1 MKAIQKIKDKIA
13 TQHKAIERVTA
24 DRNAA
29 QASID
34 GANAHLA
41 ALDELKSQR
50 RRVLAEAM
58 VAKKTANTAAID
70 AQIANAEQQHATALA
85 AADAARD
92 ALEIYD
98 EGLRIAEAE
107 LASLEEQLRDAIG
120 AEILT
125 YHDAGLEKYLAA
137 VAAMEEG
144 VAAMVAAGRAW
155 KHAGAALHHQP
166 FPARGERVLADIR
179 ESGVRVPHTASR
191 LADPKVAA
199 EYTPDYPD
207 HWFLPA
213 WADPLAQGFAEQRTA
228 DLVDSLIEAGIN
240 CTVPKRREPEE
251 KQVKVRIIKGTIQA
265 EPKIVRSAKT
275 GNVISSEDVIFS
287 EGDDVWIGESLA
299 RSLNAKR
306 MVLIHGESDIA
317 PPRPKSAATAPVT
330 VDGSLPDESRRNPTD
345 IGFRERV
352 EYSGTFHKLDLSSYE

>member
-13 TQHKAIERVTA
+13 AQHKAIERVTA

-41 ALDELKSQR
+41 ALDDLKAQR
-50 RRVLAEAM
+50 RRALAEAM
-58 VAKKTANTAAID
+58 VAKKTANTTAID

-92 ALEIYD
+92 SLEIYD
-98 EGLRIAEAE
+98 EGLRLAEAE
-107 LASLEEQLRDAIG
+107 LTCLEEQLGDAIG
-120 AEILT
+120 AEILA

-155 KHAGAALHHQP
+155 KHAGAALDHRP
-166 FPARGERVLADIR
+166 FPARGERVLTDLR
-179 ESGVRVPHTASR
+179 EVGVRVPHTASR
-191 LADPKVAA
+191 LADPKIAS
-199 EYTPDYPD
+199 EYTPDYPH

-213 WADPLAQGFAEQRTA
+213 WADPLTPRFAEQRTA
-228 DLVDSLIEAGIN
+228 DLVESLIDAGVH
-240 CTVPKRREPEE
+240 CTAPARPEPEE
-251 KQVKVRIIKGTIQA
+251 KQVKVRIVKGSIQA
-265 EPKIVRSAKT
+265 EPKIVRSAAT
-275 GNVISSEDVIFS
+275 GKVISSEPVAFG

-299 RSLNAKR
+299 RSLKANR
-306 MVLIHGESDIA
+306 MVAIHGED
-317 PPRPKSAATAPVT
+317 
-330 VDGSLPDESRRNPTD
+330 SLPSAKPQSVGPQIVDASVPDERPAWRPVKRS
-345 IGFRERV
+345 
-352 EYSGTFHKLDLSSYE
+352 EYAGNFHQLDMSSYE

>member
-1 MKAIQKIKDKIA
+1 MKAIQKIQDKIA
-13 TQHKAIERVTA
+13 AQHKAIERVTS

-34 GANAHLA
+34 GANAHLVT
-41 ALDELKSQR
+41 LDELKSQR

-70 AQIANAEQQHATALA
+70 AQIENAEQQHATALA

-98 EGLRIAEAE
+98 EGLRIAEE
-107 LASLEEQLRDAIG
+107 DLASLEEQLRDTIG
-120 AEILT
+120 AEILA

-155 KHAGAALHHQP
+155 KHAGVALDHQP
-166 FPARGERVLADIR
+166 FPARGERVLTDIR

-199 EYTPDYPD
+199 EYTSDYPD
-207 HWFLPA
+207 HWFHPA
-213 WADPLAQGFAEQRTA
+213 WADPLTHGFAEQRTA
-228 DLVDSLIEAGIN
+228 DLVDSLVDVGVE
-240 CTVPKRREPEE
+240 CTAPARPGPEE
-251 KQVKVRIIKGTIQA
+251 KQVKVRIIKGSIQA
-265 EPKIVRSAKT
+265 EPKIVRSAVT
-275 GNVISSEDVIFS
+275 GEVIRMEPVTFS
-287 EGDDVWIGESLA
+287 DGDDVWIGESLA
-299 RSLNAKR
+299 RSLKANR
-306 MVLIHGESDIA
+306 MVVIHGEDVLPI
-317 PPRPKSAATAPVT
+317 PKPQSTGPQV
-330 VDGSLPDESRRNPTD
+330 VDASLPDERPAWRPDQPSKYAGN
-345 IGFRERV
+345 
-352 EYSGTFHKLDLSSYE
+352 FHRLDMSSYE

>member
-1 MKAIQKIKDKIA
+1 MKAIQKIQDKIA
-13 TQHKAIERVTA
+13 AQHKAIERVTS

-34 GANAHLA
+34 GANAHLVT
-41 ALDELKSQR
+41 LDELKSQR

-85 AADAARD
+85 AAGAARD

-107 LASLEEQLRDAIG
+107 LASLEEQRREAIRV
-120 AEILT
+120 EILA

-155 KHAGAALHHQP
+155 KHAGAALDHQP
-166 FPARGERVLADIR
+166 FPARGERVLTDIR

-199 EYTPDYPD
+199 EYTSDYPE
-207 HWFLPA
+207 HWYLPA
-213 WADPLAQGFAEQRTA
+213 WADPLTRGFAEQHIA
-228 DLVDSLIEAGIN
+228 NLVDSLVDAGVD
-240 CTVPKRREPEE
+240 CTAPARPEPEE
-251 KQVKVRIIKGTIQA
+251 KQVKVRIIKGSIQA
-265 EPKIVRSAKT
+265 EPRIVRSAAT
-275 GNVISSEDVIFS
+275 GKVISSEPVTFS

-299 RSLNAKR
+299 RSLKVNR
-306 MVLIHGESDIA
+306 MVAIHGED
-317 PPRPKSAATAPVT
+317 
-330 VDGSLPDESRRNPTD
+330 SLPSSNPQSAGPEVVDASPPDDRPAWRPTWRQD
-345 IGFRERV
+345 QPS
-352 EYSGTFHKLDLSSYE
+352 EYAGNFHRLDMSSYE